1 MSAKL
6 TQLRR
11 NSESP
16 AVLGLGTAALG
27 RPGYITADHGAD
39 LLGHADVESMAA
51 NALSVFDFAYQHGIR
66 YFDAARSYGKA
77 EEFLSTWLQ
86 TRSPS
91 DVFVASKWGYEYV
104 ADWQID
110 VDTHEVK
117 DHSLDM
123 FRRQLVE
130 SRALLGDELD
140 LYQIHSV
147 TPQNPAL
154 VDSQLLDE
162 LGELKASGVAIGLS
176 TSGPR
181 QPEVLDAV
189 NAITVGGSPLFD
201 SVQVTWNLLEPSATE
216 SLLKLKDRGVLI
228 VIKEALANG
237 RLTSSGDQPAT
248 SPHVDATPD
257 ALALSIA
264 INQSPADV
272 VLSGALNIAQLESN
286 LSALHLPATTA
297 TVAPSAL
304 APAQYWAERSD
315 LPWT

>member
-6 TQLRR
+6 AQLRR
-11 NSESP
+11 ESESQ
-16 AVLGLGTAALG
+16 AVIGLGTAALG
-27 RPGYITADHGAD
+27 RPGYITTGHGVD
-39 LLGHADVESMAA
+39 LLGHTDVDSMAA
-51 NALSVFDFAYQHGIR
+51 NALSVFDFAYEQGIR

-77 EEFLSTWLQ
+77 EEFLSTWLH

-104 ADWQID
+104 AGWQID

-117 DHSLDM
+117 DHSLEM

-130 SRALLGDELD
+130 SKALLGDNLN

-147 TPQNPAL
+147 TPQSPAL
-154 VDSQLLDE
+154 VNSQLLDE
-162 LGELKASGVAIGLS
+162 LGDLKSSGVAIGMS
-176 TSGPR
+176 TSGPQ

-189 NAITVGGSPLFD
+189 SAITVGGSPLFD
-201 SVQVTWNLLEPSATE
+201 SVQVTWNPLEPSATE
-216 SLLKLKDRGVLI
+216 SLLKLKDQGVLI

-237 RLTSSGDQPAT
+237 RLTSSGDHPAT
-248 SPHVDATPD
+248 SPDVDATPD

-264 INQSPADV
+264 MNQSPADV
-272 VLSGALNIAQLESN
+272 VLSGAVNIAQLESN
-286 LSALHLPATTA
+286 LSAVHVPANPGA
-297 TVAPSAL
+297 VAPSAL
-304 APAQYWAERSD
+304 APAQYWAERSA